1 MSKELLTLYAAEV
14 LDEHCKLT
22 LAQLCRASHL
32 APEQI
37 FELVEY
43 GVVEPRGKRPTHW
56 RFSGVALTRIHRAR
70 RLEQDL
76 GLNTA
81 GAALALDLL
90 DELQQLRARI
100 RRLEGQD
107 D

>member
-1 MSKELLTLYAAEV
+1 MSKDLLTLYAADV
-14 LDEHCKLT
+14 LDEHYKLT
-22 LAQLCRASHL
+22 LAQLCRTCHL
-32 APEQI
+32 APEQV

-43 GVVEPRGKRPTHW
+43 GIVEPHGNRPTHW
-56 RFSGVALTRIHRAR
+56 RFSGIALTRIHRAR

-81 GAALALDLL
+81 GVALVLDLL

-100 RRLEGQD
+100 RRLEGAD